1 VPDGFKTTTRIQD
14 KTYNVVLMAI
24 YSEPKDDKIDTPCS
38 ISDNTIKE
46 ATTIHFGLDG
56 LWLSAASVSDP
67 AAACG
72 NASGLLH
79 FELELTSVVRYRM
92 FEPS

>member
-1 VPDGFKTTTRIQD
+1 VPDGFKTTTRIQED
-14 KTYNVVLMAI
+14 NKYNVVLMAI

-38 ISDNTIKE
+38 ISNNSIKE

-56 LWLSAASVSDP
+56 LWLLAAPVSDP

-72 NASGLLH
+72 NASGLLQN
-79 FELELTSVVRYRM
+79 V
-92 FEPS
+92 